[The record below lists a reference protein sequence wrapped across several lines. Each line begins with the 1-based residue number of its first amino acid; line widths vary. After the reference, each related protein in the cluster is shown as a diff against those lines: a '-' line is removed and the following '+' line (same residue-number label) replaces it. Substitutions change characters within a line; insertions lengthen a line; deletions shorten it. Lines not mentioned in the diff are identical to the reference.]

1 MIIYVGGKRKSEW
14 GEISLNILGK
24 GGIEVK
30 VRVDEAT
37 CIGCGVCESLC
48 PEVFKINEETMK
60 AEVLQPETDL
70 QCALDARDSC
80 PTGSIIIEE

>member
-1 MIIYVGGKRKSEW
+1 VYR
-14 GEISLNILGK
+14 
-24 GGIEVK
+24 

-48 PEVFKINEETMK
+48 PEVFKMNEETMK

-70 QCALDARDSC
+70 DCVVDARDSC
-80 PTGSIIIEE
+80 PTGSITVEEE

>member
-1 MIIYVGGKRKSEW
+1 M
-14 GEISLNILGK
+14 
-24 GGIEVK
+24 K

-48 PEVFKINEETMK
+48 PEVFKMGDDLK
-60 AEVLQPETDL
+60 AKVLQPETDL
-70 QCALDARDSC
+70 ECARDAADSC